1 VFTGQP
7 ASQSLESDFLSLSYH
22 QQQGKEEMVMK
33 KLLIALVLAVV
44 MVSATSCNTLHG
56 AGQDIEDVG
65 DAVKDATN

>member
-1 VFTGQP
+1 MLMLNKRLF
-7 ASQSLESDFLSLSYH
+7 
-22 QQQGKEEMVMK
+22 
-33 KLLIALVLAVV
+33 ALVLAVV